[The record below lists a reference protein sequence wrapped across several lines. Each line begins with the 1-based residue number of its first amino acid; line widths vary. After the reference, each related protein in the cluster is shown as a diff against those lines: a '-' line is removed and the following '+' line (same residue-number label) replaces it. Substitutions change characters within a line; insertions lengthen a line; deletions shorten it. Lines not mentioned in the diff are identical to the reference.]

1 MKRRQAVKNL
11 KRAYKKDLE
20 EIIYLIEESKDDY
33 NSFYELRIEIYN
45 EMYYMQKYYR
55 DFFFDN
61 FLNYFEHQT
70 GKLFFKEA
78 NPRLPLEKVFRK
90 INYKTTEFLLKDYT
104 ELRKL
109 MKNEEEK
116 QSKKLDEYFRNLK
129 Y

>member
-1 MKRRQAVKNL
+1 MKRRQAIENF
-11 KRAYKKDLE
+11 KKSYEKVWE
-20 EIIYLIEESKDDY
+20 EIMYIIEESKDDY
-33 NSFYELRIEIYN
+33 DSLYELRIDVYN

-55 DFFFDN
+55 DFFFNN

-78 NPRLPLEKVFRK
+78 NPKLPLEKVFCK

-104 ELRKL
+104 ELK
-109 MKNEEEK
+109 KIIKKEEFK
-116 QSKKLDEYFRNLK
+116 QSKKLDDYFRNLK

>member
-1 MKRRQAVKNL
+1 MKRRQAIKNL
-11 KRAYKKDLE
+11 KRAYEKDLK

-33 NSFYELRIEIYN
+33 KSLYELRIDIYN
-45 EMYYMQKYYR
+45 EIYYMQKSYR
-55 DFFFDN
+55 DFFFDK
-61 FLNYFEHQT
+61 FLNYFDHQT

-78 NPRLPLEKVFRK
+78 NPKLPLEKVFRK

-109 MKNEEEK
+109 MKKEETE
-116 QSKKLDEYFRNLK
+116 QLKKLDDYFRNYK

>member
-11 KRAYKKDLE
+11 KRAYEKDLE

-78 NPRLPLEKVFRK
+78 NPKLPLEKVFRK

-109 MKNEEEK
+109 MRKEETE
-116 QSKKLDEYFRNLK
+116 QLKKLDDYFRNYK

>member
-11 KRAYKKDLE
+11 KRAYEKDLK

-78 NPRLPLEKVFRK
+78 NPKLPLEKVFRK

-104 ELRKL
+104 ELKKL
-109 MKNEEEK
+109 MRKEETD
-116 QSKKLDEYFRNLK
+116 QLKKLDDYFRNLK